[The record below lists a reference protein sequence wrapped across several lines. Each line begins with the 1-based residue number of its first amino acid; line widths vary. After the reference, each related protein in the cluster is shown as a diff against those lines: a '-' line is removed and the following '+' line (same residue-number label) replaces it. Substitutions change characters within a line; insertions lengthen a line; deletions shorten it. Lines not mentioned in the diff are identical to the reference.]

1 MDKLIKYLLLGTVFF
16 VMMSVDF
23 SSMCKH
29 VYSKSRM
36 NTFTYRNDKLYNSGT
51 ALREEGQKKLAEK
64 LIDLN
69 GQAVKMNWD
78 QLLDLSF
85 IAKYNKEYDLDLLYP
100 VFGNKIKKLSG
111 TRVQISGYM
120 IPLDIKEGI
129 YAISKFTYASCFFCG
144 GAGVESVISLKFR
157 NKPRKYRTDEFCT
170 IQGTL
175 ELNDTDVNDF
185 IYLFKD
191 AEEIKNK

>member
-1 MDKLIKYLLLGTVFF
+1 MDKLIKYLLSGTVFF
-16 VMMSVDF
+16 VMMCVDF

-29 VYSKSRM
+29 VRSAEKVT
-36 NTFTYRNDKLYNSGT
+36 TFAYRQDKYYG
-51 ALREEGQKKLAEK
+51 AGKELREQAQKKLTEK
-64 LIDLN
+64 LIELDER
-69 GQAVKMNWD
+69 AVNMNWE

-111 TRVQISGYM
+111 KKVQISGYM

-144 GAGVESVISLKFR
+144 GAGVESVISLKFK

-170 IQGTL
+170 IQGIL

-185 IYLFKD
+185 IYLFKE
-191 AEEIKNK
+191 AEELKNK